1 MIRLKSSR
9 QALSLKGKIPE
20 VAIVRMTQLEGTDKL
35 YEPDAHGYLI
45 IIEEGDD
52 IEAIPEAGE
61 RGLLTLLDDED
72 PEYVSHSIE
81 DGQRI
86 YELVMAID
94 NEKTIAFI
102 IPESVPIDD
111 RLRQLL
117 EAESQLNM

>member
-20 VAIVRMTQLEGTDKL
+20 IAIVRVAQLDGTDKL
-35 YEPDAHGYLI
+35 YDPDVHGYLI

-61 RGLLTLLDDED
+61 RGLLTFLDEGGLS
-72 PEYVSHSIE
+72 PFEYVSH
-81 DGQRI
+81 GQRI
-86 YELVMAID
+86 YEAVMAIN

-111 RLRQLL
+111 RLRRLL
-117 EAESQLNM
+117 KAESQLNM